1 MAHEILKGTLDICLC
16 YNQMCTNH
24 EIVKGCVDSNYARC
38 LHSRKSISGYVFT
51 LFGGVVSWRASLQKV
66 VSLSS
71 TKAENIAATE
81 AIKEAIKLKEM
92 LSECTGVD
100 QEVNVYWYNQSA
112 IDLVRNPKFD
122 EMSEHV
128 DIKLHFI
135 RDVVETGQVT
145 FDKNG
150 IEENPSHALTEV
162 LPVSKF
168 KFFMATI
175 QVWDAGGGLIR
186 DNE

>member
-1 MAHEILKGTLDICLC
+1 M
-16 YNQMCTNH
+16 
-24 EIVKGCVDSNYARC
+24 
-38 LHSRKSISGYVFT
+38 
-51 LFGGVVSWRASLQKV
+51 
-66 VSLSS
+66 
-71 TKAENIAATE
+71 
-81 AIKEAIKLKEM
+81 
-92 LSECTGVD
+92 
-100 QEVNVYWYNQSA
+100 YWYNQSA

-122 EMSEHV
+122 DRSEHV

-150 IEENPSHALTEV
+150 IEENPSHAFTEV